1 MKKLLL
7 IIFAL
12 ILVSGCRTKK
22 AAVTKKEES
31 VSVLQQN
38 DIRTSESEK
47 IQTEVLKI
55 NDLKNLSLSPEDSE
69 KELQVIFRGDT
80 LKAKN
85 ANINFSH
92 KKSSETDNSTVD
104 RHKDKSDNSSTALT
118 ADSSFKE
125 KDVDVQ
131 SASWGMNVGFILA
144 AVVGVILL
152 FLYFKTR
159 SPL

>member
-1 MKKLLL
+1 MKKLIIILL
-7 IIFAL
+7 AL
-12 ILVSGCRTKK
+12 FLVSGCRSKK
-22 AAVTKKEES
+22 AAVVKKEES

-38 DIRTSESEK
+38 DIRTSETEK

-55 NDLKNLSLSPEDSE
+55 NDLKNLSLSPEDPD

-92 KKSSETDNSTVD
+92 TKSSETDNSTVD
-104 RHKDKSDNSSTALT
+104 RHKDKSDKSSTAFET
-118 ADSSFKE
+118 DSSSKE
-125 KDVDVQ
+125 KNVDVQ
-131 SASWGMNVGFILA
+131 SASWGTNIGFILA

-159 SPL
+159 SPP